1 MKHLKMPSTLCTV
14 PCCHEWGGHEYPS
27 DPIRKAKWIQA
38 VRRLDENT
46 MKMWTPTK
54 SSVVCKKHFT
64 ADDNMKTTNA
74 GMSFILANETQCH
87 FYPVLMTEKNVC
99 FENES

>member
-1 MKHLKMPSTLCTV
+1 MPSTCCSV
-14 PCCHEWGGHEYPS
+14 PECHERGGHEYPI
-27 DPIRKAKWIQA
+27 DPVRKAKWIQA

-64 ADDNMKTTNA
+64 PDDRLRKGNYVWYANLIENYINA
-74 GMSFILANETQCH
+74 
-87 FYPVLMTEKNVC
+87 
-99 FENES
+99 